1 MWKWWD
7 HKARVWRKRNDA
19 SFFTCAR
26 SLETFAVCK
35 EGRMSSHLNSVSEW
49 IPLGRNA
56 RYRPAELARIC
67 QVSPRQLQRF
77 FHRRFRQVPR
87 QWLDA
92 LRLNEAPDLL
102 LQLNIVKQAAYELG
116 FRHPS
121 HFIRKFKWV
130 YGCTPMEFLCSCAA
144 VTAHQRSL
152 RLPNPVPNV
161 AGPDWKSRL
170 GASHRPTPH
179 LGLPHLRE
187 SPESIC
193 TDRVA

>member
-1 MWKWWD
+1 
-7 HKARVWRKRNDA
+7 
-19 SFFTCAR
+19 
-26 SLETFAVCK
+26 
-35 EGRMSSHLNSVSEW
+35 
-49 IPLGRNA
+49 
-56 RYRPAELARIC
+56 
-67 QVSPRQLQRF
+67 
-77 FHRRFRQVPR
+77 
-87 QWLDA
+87 
-92 LRLNEAPDLL
+92 DLL